1 MDNKPCKDVHKVDG
15 VIPQPNDLQFDGRT
29 CECGKLIFYKE
40 MCTCPSNPHEVLKTK
55 PNN

>member
-1 MDNKPCKDVHKVDG
+1 MDNKPCKDAHKVDG